1 MAKTFDELIDYLL
14 QEIALCG
21 EQGASTKDFHSFVHA
36 FYALP
41 EASSR
46 GSNYEQVN
54 ASTSAVNEA
63 PAGKARYGNVGLGD
77 ARGTIKQTIDRPL
90 LDKIWTWLT
99 NHPDARVGRDREGNG
114 LTLSEVETNQVSSNI
129 TASSE
134 QHNDVDKV
142 DSVITT
148 LNGGAQAGT
157 SQGGLAEVL
166 QSIRRDNTA
175 QNPDH
180 GADSIQTNQLL
191 PQNGSKLSSF
201 SVVRGSSIR
210 PDSQDSKTGLR
221 LYVNEDRMWYA
232 ITGHGVDLKK
242 VSKLEFQALS
252 IIAAHGERG
261 ILQPEL
267 TRLSGQ
273 DKRSLPS
280 RTTSLA
286 QKGYVVKQHVLAK
299 GMKTSLCILKQYV
312 KEPGAEGPAAADTHL
327 TDTDDKNPFRD
338 GMVFYGDLFD
348 VVTKMLEEQNN
359 KTMGIAGKREETRW
373 FRAAV
378 DRLAVLG
385 CIRRIRARVSHEKVA
400 RQDRWLRCLQL
411 VRPIE
416 KGDRES
422 FITMGTR
429 KEKELR
435 EELDAEGEDDDELAL
450 DDFDTVE
457 NIEVEETTRI
467 APQWTPERPQ
477 SHFLFDLVDKT
488 GSRGISS
495 MDLRRH
501 ALGLF
506 WKRPLDSAM
515 GRLTDAWEASQP
527 PHLRHLALVKDIDIV
542 EKANH
547 YRYRSH
553 DNFQRAVE
561 AGQAAWDGVKEM

>member
-359 KTMGIAGKREETRW
+359 KTMVFEDMRM
-373 FRAAV
+373 
-378 DRLAVLG
+378 RLASSL
-385 CIRRIRARVSHEKVA
+385 
-400 RQDRWLRCLQL
+400 
-411 VRPIE
+411 
-416 KGDRES
+416 
-422 FITMGTR
+422 
-429 KEKELR
+429 
-435 EELDAEGEDDDELAL
+435 LAC
-450 DDFDTVE
+450 TAY
-457 NIEVEETTRI
+457 IC
-467 APQWTPERPQ
+467 
-477 SHFLFDLVDKT
+477 
-488 GSRGISS
+488 
-495 MDLRRH
+495 
-501 ALGLF
+501 
-506 WKRPLDSAM
+506 
-515 GRLTDAWEASQP
+515 
-527 PHLRHLALVKDIDIV
+527 
-542 EKANH
+542 
-547 YRYRSH
+547 
-553 DNFQRAVE
+553 
-561 AGQAAWDGVKEM
+561 